1 MPSFVEAA
9 IPHRMEVIPLDPDA
23 RSTSLIACPEC
34 FHPHPSTVVRPDMS
48 SNQVMAQGFMD
59 SGYGGCLLHAQ
70 GILPVAFA
78 GR

>member
-1 MPSFVEAA
+1 MSSV
-9 IPHRMEVIPLDPDA
+9 L
-23 RSTSLIACPEC
+23 T
-34 FHPHPSTVVRPDMS
+34 PHPSTVVRPDMS

>member
-9 IPHRMEVIPLDPDA
+9 IPQPSGGHSCRPRCSFYE
-23 RSTSLIACPEC
+23 SIACPEC

-48 SNQVMAQGFMD
+48 SNHVMAQGFMD